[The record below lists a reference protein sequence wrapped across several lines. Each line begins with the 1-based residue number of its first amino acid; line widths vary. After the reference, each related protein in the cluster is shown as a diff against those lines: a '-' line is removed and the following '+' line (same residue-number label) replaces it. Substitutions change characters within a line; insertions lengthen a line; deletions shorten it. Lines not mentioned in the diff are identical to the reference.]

1 MSVFVDK
8 VFESL
13 TLDITFIHNNAMKQ
27 CTVTNIYR
35 SPTIAA
41 GWPANEQVD
50 SFHEKFKD
58 ILNKLSNHKSD
69 AYVFLD
75 SNINLFNVE
84 SNIHANSYLS
94 NITTSGFILT
104 NFRATRIQS
113 DTASLIDHILTN
125 SKDTNIVSGT
135 IVDDLSDHFMTFI
148 LPNLSRHKSKPRI
161 IKRRHYTKT
170 NIDSF
175 KQDLQQTNWDQVTL
189 TNDVNSCYD
198 EVWKIY
204 SNLHDLH
211 FPLTSSRFNKRIHKI
226 SNFMTTGLLISRTN
240 KQRLHKIALTDNVPF
255 NWQQYRTYRNIFNK
269 TVKQSKKLHYLSSI
283 EKNVKNPKK
292 TWDILRELTTGNKT
306 QQSIDKI
313 STDGVTL
320 SDPTQIANEFN
331 KFFTRVGRDIAN
343 SVEPTSREPS
353 DYLPTPLTAP
363 PSLRAWQYISTPSS
377 RHYLCN
383 GFKI

>member
-1 MSVFVDK
+1 
-8 VFESL
+8 
-13 TLDITFIHNNAMKQ
+13 
-27 CTVTNIYR
+27 
-35 SPTIAA
+35 
-41 GWPANEQVD
+41 
-50 SFHEKFKD
+50 
-58 ILNKLSNHKSD
+58 
-69 AYVFLD
+69 
-75 SNINLFNVE
+75 
-84 SNIHANSYLS
+84 
-94 NITTSGFILT
+94 
-104 NFRATRIQS
+104 
-113 DTASLIDHILTN
+113 
-125 SKDTNIVSGT
+125 
-135 IVDDLSDHFMTFI
+135 MTFI

-198 EVWKIY
+198 EFWKIY

-353 DYLPTPLTAP
+353 DYLPTPLTHQ
-363 PSLRAWQYISTPSS
+363 SLKLY
-377 RHYLCN
+377 C
-383 GFKI
+383 F

>member
-1 MSVFVDK
+1 M
-8 VFESL
+8 
-13 TLDITFIHNNAMKQ
+13 
-27 CTVTNIYR
+27 
-35 SPTIAA
+35 
-41 GWPANEQVD
+41 
-50 SFHEKFKD
+50 
-58 ILNKLSNHKSD
+58 
-69 AYVFLD
+69 FLD

-94 NITTSGFILT
+94 NINTSGFILT

-198 EVWKIY
+198 EFWKIY

-226 SNFMTTGLLISRTN
+226 SNFMTTGLLLSRTN

-269 TVKQSKKLHYLSSI
+269 TVKQSKKLHYLC
-283 EKNVKNPKK
+283 PALKK
-292 TWDILRELTTGNKT
+292 MLKILKKHG
-306 QQSIDKI
+306 
-313 STDGVTL
+313 
-320 SDPTQIANEFN
+320 
-331 KFFTRVGRDIAN
+331 KFSEN
-343 SVEPTSREPS
+343 
-353 DYLPTPLTAP
+353 
-363 PSLRAWQYISTPSS
+363 
-377 RHYLCN
+377 
-383 GFKI
+383 